1 MKRVDREGRYRALLA
16 LDIATVSST
25 QRRADA
31 QRSRQSNAALENDI
45 MATTTLTSATT
56 PGFTQLELRTAYGV
70 SQILLHLH
78 DPI

>member
-1 MKRVDREGRYRALLA
+1 VNRVDREGRYPALLA

-31 QRSRQSNAALENDI
+31 QRPGQSNAQLGNDI
-45 MATTTLTSATT
+45 MATTNLTSATT

-70 SQILLHLH
+70 SQILLRLH